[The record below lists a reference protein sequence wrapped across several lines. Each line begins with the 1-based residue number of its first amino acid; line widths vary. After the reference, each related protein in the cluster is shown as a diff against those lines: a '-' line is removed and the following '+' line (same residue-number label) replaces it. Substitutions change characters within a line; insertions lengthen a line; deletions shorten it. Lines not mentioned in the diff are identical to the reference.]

1 MRRTFLIGG
10 TAALLTLAFSRPSHA
25 ENLRRIALRHSGTGA
40 TFDGIWFSGDGP
52 DLEAMSDLSSA
63 LADEGCDP
71 PKPFDPATIAI
82 VWEVASRTRLGSVLE
97 VHSGYRTP
105 RVNRMVH
112 GAGDSQHLRA
122 MAMDIGV
129 PSGRMPVVAETARKL
144 ARGGV
149 GIYRHRHFVHLDS
162 GPVRSWS
169 DGGSR
174 GGSDFRDDRLTRIA
188 EAWRLGGR

>member
-1 MRRTFLIGG
+1 MRRTFLISG
-10 TAALLTLAFSRPSHA
+10 TAALVTLAFTRPSHA
-25 ENLRRIALRHSGTGA
+25 ESMRRIALRHSGTGA
-40 TFDGIWFSGDGP
+40 SFDGVWYSGDAP
-52 DLEAMSDLSSA
+52 DPEAMSDLSSA

-71 PKPFDPATIAI
+71 PKPFDPAIIGI
-82 VWEVASRTRLGSVLE
+82 VWEVAARTRLGSVLD

-122 MAMDIGV
+122 MAMDVGV
-129 PSGRMPVVAETARKL
+129 PSGRMPAVAEAARKL

-149 GIYRHRHFVHLDS
+149 GIYRQRGFVHLDS

-169 DGGSR
+169 DGGTRS
-174 GGSDFRDDRLTRIA
+174 GNGFNDDRLTRIA
-188 EAWRLGGR
+188 QAWRLGR